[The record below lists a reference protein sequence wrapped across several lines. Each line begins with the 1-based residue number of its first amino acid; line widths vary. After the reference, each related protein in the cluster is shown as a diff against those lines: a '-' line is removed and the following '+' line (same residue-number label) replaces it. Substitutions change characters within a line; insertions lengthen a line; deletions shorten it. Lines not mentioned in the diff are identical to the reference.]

1 MTNSERNSSGKIPSN
16 NITFLAG
23 HANSTT
29 KRIVKYGNTVKLMAC
44 HIQNGKYNFP
54 CFFLTV
60 KSSVSIGQVVATII
74 PEFET
79 EEMLSQGLQIL
90 KSWTPTWNPSFFVTD
105 KSSVELNVV
114 AVVHPKAVRLLYNF
128 TLAQAQDR

>member
-1 MTNSERNSSGKIPSN
+1 MT
-16 NITFLAG
+16 
-23 HANSTT
+23 
-29 KRIVKYGNTVKLMAC
+29 LMDAIYKTC
-44 HIQNGKYNFP
+44 KYNFP

-60 KSSVSIGQVVATII
+60 KTSVSIGQVVATII

-105 KSSVELNVV
+105 KSSVELNAV
-114 AVVHPKAVRLLYNF
+114 AQVHPKAVRLFCDSIENKHKIAGSTRTVMEFQLNSRQ
-128 TLAQAQDR
+128 LCQLNSRDWHMHQQV